1 MENKNRQ
8 LNEEILGNNKRILE
22 TDEEKAKL
30 QEVIN
35 DLKSSKGLLNQEKDL
50 MLGKE
55 RDLSSKLK
63 EKTD

>member
-30 QEVIN
+30 
-35 DLKSSKGLLNQEKDL
+35 
-50 MLGKE
+50 
-55 RDLSSKLK
+55 
-63 EKTD
+63 